1 MIFCGDCCRIFFVNN
16 LTYVENRKEHMAKKF
31 GKFLLFTALAGAAA
45 AGVYYYLNREES
57 ESGSSDFGRDVDSF
71 FEGRKNRE
79 YVSLNNVGGDENKE
93 AMKNV
98 VEQVAEELREKEQ
111 EDLEATT
118 GIIHD
123 DSQEAADFAFKE
135 FKEEEDPLAD

>member
-1 MIFCGDCCRIFFVNN
+1 
-16 LTYVENRKEHMAKKF
+16 MAKKF
-31 GKFLLFTALAGAAA
+31 GKFLIFTALAGAAA
-45 AGVYYYLNREES
+45 AGIYYYLNREES
-57 ESGSSDFGRDVDSF
+57 ESGASDFTRDVDNF

-98 VEQVAEELREKEQ
+98 VEQVAEELREKEKEEQ
-111 EDLEATT
+111 NTT

-135 FKEEEDPLAD
+135 FKEEEDPLED